1 MSKIY
6 YYAWGNT
13 AQGLV
18 SFAESNLAN
27 LDNVYV
33 LNHPSEVI
41 KTAIINQIIDQTDET
56 CDMEIIDSVN
66 GNEFLDGVIL
76 RDKSLAV
83 LTRTV
88 SLPNCSII
96 DLKSYTKS
104 EQIESLF
111 TKKNKLVDKAYEYF
125 NTGLTV
131 HDDLEKIYINEM
143 DFSKADQLTAA
154 YSKKLIHSSSSHDGE
169 GKIYHRLFGTNTKDG
184 IVNDVPNLI
193 ESVGK
198 TYFIKGRAGTG
209 KSTFMKKITADCKT
223 AGFDVELYHCS
234 FDSNSIDM
242 VIVRELDFCIFDS
255 TDPHEF
261 FPEREH
267 DEIIDLYKE
276 LVTPRTDEKFADD
289 ISDLNYRYKSF
300 LKRGNDCLK
309 EAGRYQSEIEKNF
322 HRVDETEING
332 ITDFISNKVL

>member
-41 KTAIINQIIDQTDET
+41 KTAIINQIIDQSNQSFDI
-56 CDMEIIDSVN
+56 EIINSVN

-76 RDKSLAV
+76 RDKSVAV
-83 LTRTV
+83 LARTV
-88 SLPNCSII
+88 SLPNSSII
-96 DLKSYTKS
+96 DLKSYTDS
-104 EQIESLF
+104 SQIESLF
-111 TKKNKLVDKAYEYF
+111 TKKNSLVNKAYEHFY
-125 NTGLTV
+125 TGLNV
-131 HDDLEKIYINEM
+131 HDDLEKIYIKEM
-143 DFSKADQLTAA
+143 DFAKADQLTNK
-154 YSKKLIHSSSSHDGE
+154 YSNKLANSSTNDGE
-169 GKIYHRLFGTNTKDG
+169 GEIYHRLFGTNTKDG
-184 IVNDVPNLI
+184 IVNVIPGLI
-193 ESVGK
+193 ESVAK

-209 KSTFMKKITADCKT
+209 KSTFMKKIAADCKT

-261 FPEREH
+261 FPNREN

-276 LVTPRTDEKFADD
+276 LVTPGTDEKFAHE
-289 ISDLNYRYKSF
+289 ISELNYRYKSF
-300 LKRGNDCLK
+300 LKRGNECLK
-309 EAGRYQSEIEKNF
+309 EAGLYQSEIEKKF
-322 HRVDETEING
+322 HHVDEAEINV